1 MDIRVS
7 GHQVDTGEALR
18 GHVERRLN
26 AIADKYFSR
35 MISAQVT
42 FGKGPH
48 DHGFTCEIVA
58 YAPQGVVLK
67 ATDRAADAHAVFD
80 GCAEKIEK
88 QLRRY
93 TRRLKDR
100 QAPAPQQ
107 ALEEIEAD
115 AAYRV
120 FEYDDAEEE
129 PASDAPAIIAETR
142 VDIPDASV
150 SDAVMMLDLRNTN
163 ALMFRNSGTG
173 KFNMVYRRG
182 DGMIGWVEPQRD

>member
-18 GHVERRLN
+18 SRVEERLN

-35 MISAQVT
+35 AISAQVT

-58 YAPQGVVLK
+58 YVPAGVVLK
-67 ATDRAADAHAVFD
+67 ASDRAADANPAFD
-80 GCAEKIEK
+80 AAADKVEK

-100 QAPAPQQ
+100 QAPSQ
-107 ALEEIEAD
+107 AQAFEDLANAE
-115 AAYRV
+115 YRV
-120 FEYDDAEEE
+120 FSNADGEDEDIGEH
-129 PASDAPAIIAETR
+129 PPIVAETR

-173 KFNMVYRRG
+173 SFNMVYRRE
-182 DGMIGWVEPQRD
+182 DGTIGWVEPKAQ